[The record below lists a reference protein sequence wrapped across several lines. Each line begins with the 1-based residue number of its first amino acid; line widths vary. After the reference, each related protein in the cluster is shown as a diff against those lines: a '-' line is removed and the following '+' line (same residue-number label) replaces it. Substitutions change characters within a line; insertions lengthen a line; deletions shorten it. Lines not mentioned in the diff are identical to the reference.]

1 VVASARLLSLIIF
14 NIHNLFFQLDK
25 FGPPPDNVHTLR
37 RNIERAWEQLPQR
50 HIQRAIAA
58 MHDRMRTCVAN
69 GGESVTKWYM

>member
-1 VVASARLLSLIIF
+1 
-14 NIHNLFFQLDK
+14 
-25 FGPPPDNVHTLR
+25 VHTLR

-69 GGESVTKWYM
+69 GSEPVTKWNM

>member
-1 VVASARLLSLIIF
+1 MDTAKVRRPCVHGA
-14 NIHNLFFQLDK
+14 D
-25 FGPPPDNVHTLR
+25 VHTLR

-69 GGESVTKWYM
+69 GSEPVTKWYM